1 MSRDSGYTYKGK
13 SILLQKKTGPKPT
26 GLVAMGIEK
35 GIYPEEKRIEV
46 TTLYAALGDV
56 KKVAELTDVPA
67 STIKNWR
74 KQLWFYD
81 LLQEIREENNEKI
94 DANFNEIIETALFQ
108 LLDRVKNGDFVFN
121 AKMELVRRPLS
132 GKDLSA
138 VAAINIDKR
147 QLLRGEPTSR
157 SESVSTED
165 EKALSRVEKLAETFE
180 SLAKKTQIKA
190 IAMDVPSVAW
200 W

>member
-1 MSRDSGYTYKGK
+1 MTRDSGYTYKGK
-13 SILLQKKTGPKPT
+13 PILLQKKTGPKPT
-26 GLVAMGIEK
+26 GLVAMGMEK

-46 TTLYAALGDV
+46 TTLYAALGDA
-56 KKVAELTDVPA
+56 KKVAELTEVPVG
-67 STIKNWR
+67 TIKSWR
-74 KQLWFYD
+74 KQIWFYE

-94 DANFNEIIETALFQ
+94 DANFTNIIESALYQ
-108 LLDRVKNGDFVFN
+108 LMDRVENGDWTFN

-138 VAAINIDKR
+138 VASINIDKR

-157 SESVSTED
+157 SESITTED

-180 SLAKKTQIKA
+180 NLAKKTQTKLILKEESA
-190 IAMDVPSVAW
+190 S
-200 W
+200 

>member
-1 MSRDSGYTYKGK
+1 MSRDSSYKYKGK
-13 SILLQKKTGPKPT
+13 PILLQKKTGPKPG
-26 GLVAMGIEK
+26 GLVAMGMDR
-35 GIYPEEKRIEV
+35 GIYPDEKKIEV
-46 TTLYAALGDV
+46 VTLYFALGRV
-56 KKVAELTDVPA
+56 KEVAELTAVPA
-67 STIKNWR
+67 STIQAWR
-74 KQLWFYD
+74 KQQWFYE

-94 DANFNEIIETALFQ
+94 DSNFNEIIETALYQ

-132 GKDLSA
+132 GKDLSL

-165 EKALSRVEKLAETFE
+165 EKALTRVEKLAETFE
-180 SLAKKTQIKA
+180 SLAKKTQVHVVEIPEKA
-190 IAMDVPSVAW
+190 VAS
-200 W
+200 

>member
-1 MSRDSGYTYKGK
+1 MSRDSGYTFRGK
-13 SILLQKKTGPKPT
+13 PILLQKKTGPKPT
-26 GLVAMGIEK
+26 GLTAMGMEK

-46 TTLYAALGDV
+46 ATLYAALGDA
-56 KKVAELTDVPA
+56 KKVSELAEVPV

-74 KQLWFYD
+74 KQLWFYE
-81 LLQEIREENNEKI
+81 LLKEIREENNEKI
-94 DANFNEIIETALFQ
+94 DSNFTSIIESALYQ
-108 LLDRVKNGDFVFN
+108 LSDRVENGDFVFN
-121 AKMELVRRPLS
+121 AKMELVRKPLS
-132 GKDLSA
+132 GKDLSL

-180 SLAKKTQIKA
+180 SLAKKTQVKLVE
-190 IAMDVPSVAW
+190 MEETVAS
-200 W
+200 